1 MSSLPDPG
9 PAEAVNHGPPSEPR
23 PAATVVLMRDSED
36 DGSLEILLLKRTE
49 KARFMPGV
57 WVFPGGALDPE
68 DGEGE
73 SGLLNCARRELAE
86 EAGIELHPEA
96 ELVPLS
102 RWITPEV
109 IQTRFDT
116 WFFLGLCPPGAS
128 VRPDGEEMT
137 AAQWVRPAA
146 ALELHRTE
154 GLELH
159 FPTIRQLE
167 AIAGHRDSGDA
178 FEAARANPEA
188 ILPILPK
195 VVGNEREFRV
205 LVPGDDGYPND

>member
-1 MSSLPDPG
+1 
-9 PAEAVNHGPPSEPR
+9 
-23 PAATVVLMRDSED
+23 
-36 DGSLEILLLKRTE
+36 
-49 KARFMPGV
+49 MPNV
-57 WVFPGGALDPE
+57 WVFPGGSLDRG
-68 DGEGE
+68 DGD
-73 SGLLNCARRELAE
+73 GLAGLAACARREMSE
-86 EAGIELHPEA
+86 EAGIDLHPEA

-137 AAQWVRPAA
+137 AAQWIRPAA
-146 ALELHRTE
+146 ALELHRND

-167 AIAGHRDSGDA
+167 EIAGHRDSEEA
-178 FEAARANPEA
+178 FDSARSNRDA

-205 LVPGDDGYPND
+205 LVPGDDDYPND

>member
-1 MSSLPDPG
+1 MSSLPEPG
-9 PAEAVNHGPPSEPR
+9 PAEAVNHGTPSEPR

-36 DGSLEILLLKRTE
+36 DGSLEVLLLKRTE
-49 KARFMPGV
+49 TARFMPGV

-68 DGEGE
+68 DGEGDG
-73 SGLLNCARRELAE
+73 GLVTCARRELAE

-137 AAQWVRPAA
+137 AAQWIRPMA
-146 ALELHRTE
+146 ALELHE
-154 GLELH
+154 SDGLELH

-167 AIAGHRDSGDA
+167 AIADHRDSEEALD
-178 FEAARANPEA
+178 AARSNPDA

-195 VVGNEREFRV
+195 VVGTEREFRV
-205 LVPGDDGYPND
+205 LVPGDDDYPDD